1 MTVQEIQEELEL
13 SLSIKKGSFFKRP
26 DLGHRFDDLKNELAT
41 EQTRLKAL
49 KFAEFALKWMVDL
62 GHITDLKA
70 EAIYTKVDRLYLSV
84 SAVALTGD
92 VVGFGRFVEVG
103 DAA

>member
-1 MTVQEIQEELEL
+1 MTKNDIQEELEF
-13 SLSIKKGSFFKRP
+13 SLSIKKGSFYKRP
-26 DLGHRFDDLKNELAT
+26 DFGHRFDELKNELAT
-41 EQTRLKAL
+41 EQTRLKTM